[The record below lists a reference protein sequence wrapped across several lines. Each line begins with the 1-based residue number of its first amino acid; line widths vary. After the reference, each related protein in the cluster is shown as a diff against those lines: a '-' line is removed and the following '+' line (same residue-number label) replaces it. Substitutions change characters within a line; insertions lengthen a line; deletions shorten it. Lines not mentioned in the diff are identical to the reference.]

1 MAAGREMAEHT
12 ISHEQFEATLSEK
25 NVEEWTLA
33 IENWERDTSQPNPF
47 EVVASGRE
55 PAFSM
60 S

>member
-33 IENWERDTSQPNPF
+33 IENWEKDTSQPNPF
-47 EVVASGRE
+47 EVVASGR
-55 PAFSM
+55 
-60 S
+60 